1 MNASFSSGM
10 PIRKA
15 VVLASA
21 SPPGS
26 ASDVSPPSIDAGA
39 LPNPASPPPLQ
50 VPLPPLAT
58 PPPPPL
64 GCLAGSAIDMAS
76 AGSPLPS
83 SRLIEAATLVA
94 IAPSIAPSSAAES
107 SEAEEARMRADA
119 CAVALSSCS
128 ADGGSSG
135 SRRLDGKPP
144 LALAEEREVLSEIP
158 MAPGRWAAA
167 CGPLGLLPSC
177 TGTMSNSCSSLGVA
191 AAGASPCVAA
201 EGAVAKAAPEAEE
214 GAVPVTAS
222 CATPP
227 VAIAGPV
234 SAAESDQSADGSL
247 PSAPLNPRCTGD
259 AASTPGS
266 TRSAVEAA
274 RSQNQPPI
282 ARVRTA
288 GA

>member
-1 MNASFSSGM
+1 M
-10 PIRKA
+10 R
-15 VVLASA
+15 
-21 SPPGS
+21 
-26 ASDVSPPSIDAGA
+26 DV
-39 LPNPASPPPLQ
+39 
-50 VPLPPLAT
+50 
-58 PPPPPL
+58 
-64 GCLAGSAIDMAS
+64 
-76 AGSPLPS
+76 
-83 SRLIEAATLVA
+83 
-94 IAPSIAPSSAAES
+94 
-107 SEAEEARMRADA
+107 A
-119 CAVALSSCS
+119 CAVAISSCS

-227 VAIAGPV
+227 PVAIAGPV

-274 RSQNQPPI
+274 EIARTSRRSLSEDGGRMSVENES
-282 ARVRTA
+282 ARVRRTCHGKRA
-288 GA
+288 PTRTSPLAAAPSLISRAVDSSCSVVSIANQGRP